1 MFVVIIICSQ
11 KTCYKGIVIVI
22 LTFSSKLDMQNYIDQ
37 LNEAQRAPV
46 LQKDGP
52 MIVIAGAGSGK
63 TRVLTLRIAYLMHQG
78 VDAFN
83 ILALTFTNK
92 AAREMKVRI
101 AQIVGS
107 SEAKNL
113 WMGTFHSVFAK
124 ILRAEADKL
133 GYPSNFTIYDSQ
145 DSQRLIGQIIKEM
158 QLDKDIYK
166 PKEILSRISSYKN
179 SLVTV
184 KAYYNNPELQEADAM
199 SKRPRIG
206 EIYNNYVERCFKS
219 GAMDFD
225 DLLLKTNELLT
236 RFPDVLSKYQNRFK
250 YILVDEY
257 QDTNHSQY
265 LIVRAL
271 SDRFQ
276 NICVVG
282 DDAQSIYAFRGANI
296 NNILN
301 FQKDY
306 EGVQTYR
313 LEQNYRSSRNIVE
326 AANSVIDNN
335 KVKLEKVVWTAND
348 FGPKI
353 KVHRSLTDGEEGR
366 FVASTIFEEKMQNQ
380 KNNSDFA
387 ILYRTN
393 AQSRAMEDALRK
405 KDIPY
410 RIYGGLSFYQRKEI
424 KDVLS
429 YLRLVINPKD
439 EEALVRVINYPA
451 RGIGNTTLDKLTI
464 AANHYKRSIFEVVEH
479 IDKIDLKITAGT
491 RNKLSD
497 FSNMIKAF
505 QALEETMDAYQLTEH
520 IVKKT
525 GLVQE
530 MRKDTTPEG
539 ITRMENIEELLNGIK
554 DFIEGQ
560 REVDGARGALSE
572 FMEDVALA
580 TDLDKDT
587 GDDDRVA
594 LMTIHLAK
602 GLEFPTVFCVG
613 MEEDLFPSAMSMNT
627 RSELEEERRLFYV
640 ALTRAEHQAYLTY
653 AQSRYRWGKLV
664 DSDPSRF
671 IEEIK
676 DDYLE
681 YLTPIETN
689 YRYKPTINAD
699 IFGDVDK
706 SKLRLKKPV
715 AGTPPA
721 YVTDNEEP
729 KENRNIRKLKPVDA
743 SPTKTTSLTNGNQLL
758 EVGQVVMHERF
769 GKGVIINLEGVGAD
783 KKAEIRF
790 DVGGIKKL
798 LLRFAKLQVL

>member
-1 MFVVIIICSQ
+1 MIEQ
-11 KTCYKGIVIVI
+11 
-22 LTFSSKLDMQNYIDQ
+22 YINQ

-63 TRVLTLRIAYLMHQG
+63 TRVLTMRIAYLMSQG

-92 AAREMKVRI
+92 AAREMKNRI
-101 AQIVGS
+101 ASIVGNN
-107 SEAKNL
+107 EAKNL

-124 ILRAEADKL
+124 ILRIEADKL
-133 GYPSNFTIYDSQ
+133 GYPSNFTIYDTQ
-145 DSQRLIGQIIKEM
+145 DSVRLIGAIIKEM
-158 QLDKDIYK
+158 QLDKDVYK
-166 PKEILSRISSYKN
+166 PKQVLGRISSYKN
-179 SLVTV
+179 SLITV
-184 KAYYNNPELQEADAM
+184 KAYFNNPELQEADAM
-199 SKRPRIG
+199 SKKPRLG
-206 EIYNNYVERCFKS
+206 EIYQNYVERCFKS

-225 DLLLKTNELLT
+225 DLLLKTNELLN
-236 RFPDVLSKYQNRFK
+236 RFPDVLAKYQDRFR

-306 EGVQTYR
+306 DGVQMYR
-313 LEQNYRSSRNIVE
+313 LEQNYRSTRNIVE
-326 AANSVIDNN
+326 AANDVIDKN
-335 KVKLEKVVWTAND
+335 KTKLEKVVWTDNEE
-348 FGPKI
+348 GPKI
-353 KVHRSLTDGEEGR
+353 KVHRSLTDSEEGR
-366 FVASTIFEEKMQNQ
+366 FVASTIFEQKMQNQ
-380 KNNSDFA
+380 LPNNHFA
-387 ILYRTN
+387 VLYRTN
-393 AQSRAMEDALRK
+393 AQSRSIEDALRK
-405 KDIPY
+405 RDIPY

-424 KDVLS
+424 KDVLA
-429 YLRLVINPKD
+429 YLRLVVNPKD

-451 RGIGNTTLDKLTI
+451 RGIGDTTVEKLTV
-464 AANHYKRSIFEVVEH
+464 AANHYKRSIFEVMEH
-479 IDKIDLKITAGT
+479 IDKIDLKLNSGT
-491 RNKLSD
+491 KAKLQD
-497 FSNMIKAF
+497 FVTMIKSFQIINENQDAF
-505 QALEETMDAYQLTEH
+505 YLTDH
-520 IVKKT
+520 VTKKT

-530 MRKDTTPEG
+530 LKKDGTPEG
-539 ITRMENIEELLNGIK
+539 IARIENIEELLNGIK
-554 DFIEGQ
+554 DFTEGQ
-560 REVDGARGALSE
+560 KEVDGARGSLAE
-572 FMEDVALA
+572 FLEDVALA

-602 GLEFPTVFCVG
+602 GLEFPHVFIVG

-664 DSDPSRF
+664 DSEPSRF
-671 IEEIK
+671 IEEIN
-676 DDYLE
+676 DRFLDYLNPE
-681 YLTPIETN
+681 NVGN
-689 YRYKPTINAD
+689 YRYKPMMDID

-706 SKLRLKKPV
+706 SKLRLAKPV
-715 AGTPPA
+715 NSKPPA
-721 YVTDNEEP
+721 YLNTEASNKPNV
-729 KENRNIRKLKPVDA
+729 RKLKPV
-743 SPTKTTSLTNGNQLL
+743 SGIKTQATTNLFDSSLVVGN
-758 EVGQVVMHERF
+758 VVMHERF
-769 GKGVIINLEGVGAD
+769 GKGEVLSLEGVGAD
-783 KKAEIRF
+783 KKAEIKF
-790 DVGGIKKL
+790 DVGGVKKL
-798 LLRFAKLQVL
+798 LLKFAKLDVIG

>member
-1 MFVVIIICSQ
+1 MNE
-11 KTCYKGIVIVI
+11 
-22 LTFSSKLDMQNYIDQ
+22 MQRYISQ
-37 LNEAQRAPV
+37 LNEAQQLPV

-63 TRVLTLRIAYLMHQG
+63 TRVLTVRIANLMSQG

-92 AAREMKVRI
+92 AAREMKKRI
-101 AQIVGS
+101 ADIVGNN
-107 SEAKNL
+107 EAKNL

-124 ILRAEADKL
+124 ILRIEADKL
-133 GYPSNFTIYDSQ
+133 GYPSNFTIYDTQ
-145 DSQRLIGQIIKEM
+145 DSVRLIGAIIKEM

-166 PKEILSRISSYKN
+166 PKQILGRISSYKN
-179 SLVTV
+179 SLITV
-184 KAYYNNPELQEADAM
+184 KAYFNNPELQEADAM
-199 SKRPRIG
+199 SKKPRMG
-206 EIYNNYVERCFKS
+206 EIYQQYVERCFKS

-225 DLLLKTNELLT
+225 DLLLKTNELLN
-236 RFPDVLSKYQNRFK
+236 RFPDVLAKYQDRFR

-306 EGVQTYR
+306 DNVQMYR
-313 LEQNYRSSRNIVE
+313 LEQNYRSSKNIVE
-326 AANSVIDNN
+326 AANNVIDKN
-335 KVKLEKVVWTAND
+335 KTKLDKVVWTAND
-348 FGPKI
+348 HGPKI

-366 FVASTIFEEKMQNQ
+366 FVASTIFEQKMQHQMHNGQ
-380 KNNSDFA
+380 FA

-405 KDIPY
+405 RDIPY

-424 KDVLS
+424 KDVLA

-451 RGIGNTTLDKLTI
+451 RGIGDSTVEKLTV
-464 AANHYKRSIFEVVEH
+464 AANHYKRSIFEVMEH
-479 IDKIDLKITAGT
+479 IDKIDLKLNSGT
-491 RNKLSD
+491 KAKLND
-497 FSNMIKAF
+497 FVTMIKSFQVINENQDAF
-505 QALEETMDAYQLTEH
+505 YLTDH
-520 IVKKT
+520 VTKKT

-530 MRKDTTPEG
+530 LKKDGTPEG
-539 ITRMENIEELLNGIK
+539 IARIENIEELLNGIK

-560 REVDGARGALSE
+560 KEVDGARGSLAE
-572 FMEDVALA
+572 FLEDVALA

-602 GLEFPTVFCVG
+602 GLEFPHVFIVG
-613 MEEDLFPSAMSMNT
+613 LEEDLFPSAMSLNT

-664 DSDPSRF
+664 DSEPSRF
-671 IEEIK
+671 IEEI
-676 DDYLE
+676 DDQYLE
-681 YLTPIETN
+681 YLNPVDSG
-689 YRYKPTINAD
+689 YRYKPVMD
-699 IFGDVDK
+699 IDVFGDIDK
-706 SKLRLKKPV
+706 SKLRLSKPT
-715 AGTPPA
+715 AGTPPKYLTQDQPSPTA
-721 YVTDNEEP
+721 
-729 KENRNIRKLKPVDA
+729 NIRRLKPVSSNSGSSNVVDA
-743 SPTKTTSLTNGNQLL
+743 NLNVGNI
-758 EVGQVVMHERF
+758 VMHERF
-769 GKGVIINLEGVGAD
+769 GKGQIVNIEGVGAD

-790 DVGGIKKL
+790 DVGGLKKL
-798 LLRFAKLQVL
+798 LLRFAKLQVIG